1 MSLEG
6 PKGRIFLS
14 FLYKVSEV
22 PRNKDYL
29 LIIYCAVHGGPINEL
44 ESLSSLQKEVQC
56 GKDFFKASK
65 EATVHK
71 AKLLTY
77 PHIDGQLIIERL
89 EESEIPSKDK

>member
-1 MSLEG
+1 MEAMD
-6 PKGRIFLS
+6 
-14 FLYKVSEV
+14 
-22 PRNKDYL
+22 N
-29 LIIYCAVHGGPINEL
+29 PINEL